1 MRLATEKI
9 TMCGY
14 RCDLCK
20 AFAPN
25 IKNNDEREMLSNIWN
40 KYYDRDIRGV

>member
-1 MRLATEKI
+1 
-9 TMCGY
+9 MCGY

-25 IKNNDEREMLSNIWN
+25 IKNKDERDLYY
-40 KYYDRDIRGV
+40 KYILHREN

>member
-1 MRLATEKI
+1 MPEL

-25 IKNNDEREMLSNIWN
+25 IKKNDEREMVSAM
-40 KYYDRDIRGV
+40 